1 MTTMTQAIT
10 ASNEQTTPEYRLA
23 CQGLTIN
30 VNGQDLTIL
39 DLVKRSERVVGDC
52 YASWLVLVE
61 RDSSHRDP
69 FVVWTLVARPE
80 GWHLESGTY
89 CRTEEEGREA
99 FSRRA

>member
-10 ASNEQTTPEYRLA
+10 ASNEQTAPEYRLA
-23 CQGLTIN
+23 CQDLTIN

-61 RDSSHRDP
+61 RDRSHRDP
-69 FVVWTLVARPE
+69 FVVWTLIARPE

-89 CRTEEEGREA
+89 CGTEEEGRKA
-99 FSRRA
+99 FAKRA